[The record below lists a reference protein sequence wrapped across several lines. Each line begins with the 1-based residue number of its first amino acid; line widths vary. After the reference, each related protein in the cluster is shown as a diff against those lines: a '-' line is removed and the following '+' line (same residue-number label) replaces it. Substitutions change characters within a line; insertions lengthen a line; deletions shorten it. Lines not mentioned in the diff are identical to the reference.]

1 MLPLIQREMTKR
13 HWASDQEIVDYYAI
27 GQMTPGIIAVN
38 VSTFIGYKI
47 KGLPGALCT
56 LVGIILPSLIII
68 SAIAFGLSS
77 LWQHPI
83 VKHAF
88 NGIRLMVPALIIPIV
103 FQMIKK
109 STVDKFCWG
118 IVALAATLC
127 FIIPAYPIVILTSCG
142 LVGMLWFIRK
152 HHAAH

>member
-1 MLPLIQREMTKR
+1 MLPLIQREMTKH
-13 HWASDQEIVDYYAI
+13 HWATEQEVVDYYAI

-47 KGLPGALCT
+47 KGLLGALCT
-56 LVGIILPSLIII
+56 LTGIILPSLIII

-77 LWQHPI
+77 VWQHSI

-109 STVDKFCWG
+109 STVDKFCWSI
-118 IVALAATLC
+118 IVSAAILC
-127 FIIPAYPIVILTSCG
+127 FAIPTYPIIILSCCG
-142 LVGMLWFIRK
+142 LLGMLWFIRK
-152 HHAAH
+152 HHAVD